1 MGQLSDKTVNHGDLA
16 AFYDQHM
23 QDVVIP
29 NKNKGIGN
37 EAVCQTAAA
46 TAAKTVT
53 APEGFSLSN
62 GATIIVTFQNAITV
76 ANATLAFGKA
86 VDSTAD
92 DYAEKNPATEG
103 WYVLSD
109 GTFVLTE
116 DTTPQNGTTY
126 YTVTAA
132 KPIYYRGAALA
143 ANMVKAGSQLILRY
157 DGTSFN
163 ILGELDTDTD
173 TVTDVTFDS
182 NTKTLKQTK
191 GGVQSNIVQL
201 VTSGFQMEYDASDK
215 SLNIIP
221 LGSATATY
229 NAQDK
234 ALELNF

>member
-53 APEGFSLSN
+53 APEGFSLSI

-103 WYVLSD
+103 WCVLSG

-116 DTTPQNGTTY
+116 DTEPQNGTTY
-126 YTVTAA
+126 YTVSAA
-132 KPIYYRGAALA
+132 KPIYYRGAALG
-143 ANMVKAGSQLILRY
+143 ANMVKAGSQIILRY

-163 ILGELDTDTD
+163 IIGNLDTD
-173 TVTDVTFDS
+173 TVTDITFDS
-182 NTKTLKQTK
+182 NTKTLKKTVGSQ
-191 GGVQSNIVQL
+191 QSDIVQI
-201 VTSGFQMEYDASDK
+201 VNSGFSVVQDDDNGIDEISAIGGASITEDDTNGIDEYD
-215 SLNIIP
+215 
-221 LGSATATY
+221 
-229 NAQDK
+229 
-234 ALELNF
+234 F